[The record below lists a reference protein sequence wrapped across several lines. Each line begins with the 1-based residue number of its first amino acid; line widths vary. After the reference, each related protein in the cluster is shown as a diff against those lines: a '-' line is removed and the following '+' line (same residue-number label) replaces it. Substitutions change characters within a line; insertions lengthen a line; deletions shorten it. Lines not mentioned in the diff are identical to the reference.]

1 MNLLGPAFSVY
12 LQHVD
17 RWLQRSGVN
26 PAACQRRVFHKLLG
40 RAKDTWFGRQHGFA
54 SIKTHADFVRAVPIG
69 DYVQQ
74 LSLFERMLA
83 GEANVCWPGVVRYFA
98 QTSGTTAGDKRI
110 PVTREM
116 AKANR
121 RAGIAIFAY
130 YKRRGQG
137 LLSNLMAGK
146 LLFLG
151 GSTTMTPTD
160 AGGWIGDLSG
170 IATQSITW
178 PLSPHYEPGLE
189 LALLDNWE
197 EKIQKVA
204 DRVNDRDIRFVTGMP
219 SWMKILFDRV
229 CRIQSIAV
237 DGGISRIWP
246 NLQLFVHGGV
256 NFQPYRQT
264 FARYFEPGHDLHFLE
279 VYPASEGFIAIQAQR
294 DDPAME
300 ILVDNGLFY
309 EFVPLEDWGKPDAPR
324 FTIDQVDTGV
334 PYSVLLT
341 TNAGLWA
348 YDIGDVVT
356 FTSRVPARITFAGRN
371 KHFINAFGENIIGQQ
386 VSQAVAAAAD
396 AADAEVAEFTASP
409 RYAGNEYRTGAH
421 QYVVEFHR
429 EPASGMAVFAKAI
442 DSTLQ
447 SINVDY
453 SVKRRGDLGMTAVE
467 VTAVPEGTFYRWM
480 KQRGKLGGQHKVP
493 VCANDRRYVDDLLQL
508 APDNALR

>member
-12 LQHVD
+12 LRHVD
-17 RWLQRSGVN
+17 RWLQRSGAD
-26 PAACQRRVFHKLLG
+26 PAACQRRVFHQLLD
-40 RAKDTWFGRQHGFA
+40 RANDTWFGRQHGFV
-54 SIKTHADFVRAVPIG
+54 SIKTHADFVQAVPIG

-83 GEANVCWPGVVRYFA
+83 GEANVCWPGVVRHFA

-121 RAGIAIFAY
+121 RAGIAMFAY

-151 GSTTMTPTD
+151 GSTAMTPTD

-170 IATQSITW
+170 IAAQSITW
-178 PLSPHYEPGLE
+178 PLSTHYEPGLD

-197 EKIQKVA
+197 EKIQQVA

-229 CRIQSIAV
+229 CRIRGIAV
-237 DGGISRIWP
+237 DGGISRVWP

-309 EFVPLEDWGKPDAPR
+309 EFVPLEDWGKPNAPR

-334 PYSVLLT
+334 PYSVLLS

-356 FTSRVPARITFAGRN
+356 FTSHVPARITFAGRN

-386 VSQAVAAAAD
+386 VSAAVAAAAE
-396 AADAEVAEFTASP
+396 ATGAEVEAFTAAP
-409 RYAGNEYRTGAH
+409 RYADADHRTGAH
-421 QYVVEFHR
+421 QYVVEFMHPPAGGADAFAR
-429 EPASGMAVFAKAI
+429 EI
-442 DSTLQ
+442 DRKLLA
-447 SINVDY
+447 INVDY
-453 SVKRRGDLGMTAVE
+453 SIKRGGDLGMTTVE
-467 VTAVPEGTFYRWM
+467 VAAVAKGTFYEWM
-480 KQRGKLGGQHKVP
+480 KQRGKLGGQNKVP
-493 VCANDRRYVDDLLQL
+493 VCANDRRYVDDLLAL
-508 APDNALR
+508 ASQTA